1 MKKLFTNRQLIIIN
15 FTIVFFFS
23 LIWVINFYKIDTQLI
38 GVFRELLTLPFF
50 IAQIIFFV
58 IGIKFLIINQRKRLT
73 VISVLSLAIC
83 MFITIGSFF

>member
-38 GVFRELLTLPFF
+38 GVFRELFTLPFF
-50 IAQIIFFV
+50 IAQIVFFV

-83 MFITIGSFF
+83 MFIAIGSFF

>member
-1 MKKLFTNRQLIIIN
+1 MKNLFTNRQLIIIN
-15 FTIVFFFS
+15 FTIVSFFS

-38 GVFRELLTLPFF
+38 SVFRELLTLPFL
-50 IAQIIFFV
+50 IAQIVFFV